1 MSPAF
6 EVVFFD
12 LGDTLVYDKHP
23 WEPLLKS
30 ADAALRASLED
41 AGYPL
46 APAAYG
52 EFDTLFDLYY
62 HRRQDNTKEE
72 TTVQLL
78 RELMT
83 AQDASPPE
91 QVLRSAMEAMYA
103 ITQEN
108 WYPEKDA
115 GPTLRKLRERGCRLG
130 LISNAADDENVQ
142 ALVDKAGLR
151 DEFELILS
159 SAACGIRKPDERIFH
174 LAGIET
180 VVLVQALLSIAFWQ
194 RVVAVRQDGAAD
206 REGDRHPIL
215 PVIGEAL
222 EGVDDIPVA
231 DWERSLGILRDETH
245 SLSAIERYAGFMA
258 EE

>member
-12 LGDTLVYDKHP
+12 LGDTLVFDKHP
-23 WEPLLKS
+23 WEPLLNR
-30 ADAALRASLED
+30 ADAALRASLEG

-46 APAAYG
+46 APGAYG
-52 EFDTLFDLYY
+52 EFDTLFELYY

-83 AQDASPPE
+83 RQDDSPPE

-103 ITQEN
+103 ITQKN
-108 WYPEKDA
+108 WYPEGDA
-115 GPTLRKLRERGCRLG
+115 VPTLKKLRERGYRLG

-151 DEFELILS
+151 DYFELILS
-159 SAACGIRKPDERIFH
+159 SAACGIRKPDKRIFH
-174 LAGIET
+174 I
-180 VVLVQALLSIAFWQ
+180 
-194 RVVAVRQDGAAD
+194 
-206 REGDRHPIL
+206 
-215 PVIGEAL
+215 AL
-222 EGVDDIPVA
+222 EGLKVPPERTAMVGDTLEADIQGANLIGMYSIWINRRAELPPDGPLEIQPQAVVSALSVLPDLLDDLTRKTV
-231 DWERSLGILRDETH
+231 
-245 SLSAIERYAGFMA
+245 
-258 EE
+258 